1 MTIPTYYTIVSG
13 TGYSKYAL
21 VVFDNALID
30 AGIGDYNLVKVSS
43 ILPADCEYKK
53 HIDIP
58 HGSIVYAAYA
68 TATVSEGQEIS
79 LAVAV
84 AVPSDM
90 RENGVI
96 FETSSRDNNAERIV
110 NEMCC
115 EAMKKRGRLIKDLKS
130 SSIIISGKRDIYVCG
145 VSAVVMW

>member
-1 MTIPTYYTIVSG
+1 MTLPTHYAIVSG
-13 TGYSKYAL
+13 KGYSEYSL
-21 VVFDNALID
+21 VAFDNALID

-43 ILPADCEYKK
+43 ILPANCQYES

-68 TATVSEGQEIS
+68 TATVSEGQKMS

-84 AVPSDM
+84 AVPSDV

-96 FETSSRDNNAERIV
+96 FETSSKDSNAEQIV
-110 NEMCC
+110 NAMCC
-115 EAMKKRGRLIKDLKS
+115 EAMKKRRKTIKNLKS
-130 SSIIISGKRDIYVCG
+130 SSIVINGKRSAYVCG

>member
-1 MTIPTYYTIVSG
+1 MTLPTHYAIVSG
-13 TGYSKYAL
+13 KGYSEYSL
-21 VVFDNALID
+21 VAFDNALID

-43 ILPADCEYKK
+43 ILPANCQYES

-68 TATVSEGQEIS
+68 TATVSEGQKMS

-84 AVPSDM
+84 AVPSDV

-96 FETSSRDNNAERIV
+96 FETLSESEDVERTV
-110 NEMCC
+110 SEMCKT
-115 EAMKKRGRLIKDLKS
+115 AMKNRVRNIKEIKS
-130 SSIIISGKRDIYVCG
+130 SSICVFGKKDMYACG
-145 VSAVVMW
+145 ISAVIMW

>member
-1 MTIPTYYTIVSG
+1 MTIPTHYTIVSG

-21 VVFDNALID
+21 VAFDNALID
-30 AGIGDYNLVKVSS
+30 AGIGNYNLVKVSS
-43 ILPADCEYKK
+43 ILLADCKYEM

-58 HGSIVYAAYA
+58 YGSIVYAAYA
-68 TATVSEGQEIS
+68 TATVSEEQKMS
-79 LAVAV
+79 LAVAA

-96 FETSSRDNNAERIV
+96 FETSSRDNSAERIV

-115 EAMKKRGRLIKDLKS
+115 EAMKKRGRFN
-130 SSIIISGKRDIYVCG
+130 
-145 VSAVVMW
+145 